1 MKRLVLVF
9 LAASLAACASEPP
22 PAQPEPQPDPA
33 PMAEEQKPTEPAAA
47 LIAEAPMP
55 LAPEATTPDAKMP
68 AAKMMDTATPA
79 AAPVTEPAPKAAPG
93 LDKRTLVYLASYK
106 TEDRAKQGF
115 KTLAKSSPLLARQE
129 PILRS
134 FDLGPKGT
142 WVRLYAM
149 ADDEAGRKAICA
161 QVGKRIDEC
170 GARNRE

>member
-1 MKRLVLVF
+1 MKRLVLAL

-22 PAQPEPQPDPA
+22 PAQPDPQPEPA
-33 PMAEEQKPTEPAAA
+33 PMAEEQKPVDPTVTPTADV
-47 LIAEAPMP
+47 PMP
-55 LAPEATTPDAKMP
+55 LAPEAKMT
-68 AAKMMDTATPA
+68 DTA
-79 AAPVTEPAPKAAPG
+79 EPAKPAMAEPSMVKPAP
-93 LDKRTLVYLASYK
+93 DKRTLVYLASYK

-149 ADDEAGRKAICA
+149 ADDEAGRKAICS
-161 QVGKRIDEC
+161 QVGKRVDEC

>member
-22 PAQPEPQPDPA
+22 PAQPEPQPEPA
-33 PMAEEQKPTEPAAA
+33 PMAEEQNPAEPAAA

-55 LAPEATTPDAKMP
+55 LAPEATAPEAKMT
-68 AAKMMDTATPA
+68 DTATPA
-79 AAPVTEPAPKAAPG
+79 AAPVAEPAPKAAPG
-93 LDKRTLVYLASYK
+93 PDKRTLVYLASYK
-106 TEDRAKQGF
+106 TEDRAKLGF

-149 ADDEAGRKAICA
+149 ADDEAGRKAICT
-161 QVGKRIDEC
+161 QVGKRVDEC

>member
-55 LAPEATTPDAKMP
+55 LAPEAT
-68 AAKMMDTATPA
+68 
-79 AAPVTEPAPKAAPG
+79 APVTEPAPKAAPG

-161 QVGKRIDEC
+161 QVGKRVDEC